1 MATKGKT
8 KPAAKPKAVKAKP
21 GKTAK
26 ASPAAK
32 GEKGFRSIMD
42 RASMSTNPGTFFRCP
57 PALKQETL
65 ELMKVLYPR
74 KTKTFAQYLI
84 EALHEKNERTQR
96 MLIDVGDWPPSR
108 QKTKASRQ

>member
-1 MATKGKT
+1 MASKGKT
-8 KPAAKPKAVKAKP
+8 KPAAKPKAAKAKP
-21 GKTAK
+21 GKSLK

-65 ELMKVLYPR
+65 QLMKALYPHR
-74 KTKTFAQYLI
+74 TKTFAQYLI

-96 MLIDVGDWPPSR
+96 QLMDVGDWPPPR
-108 QKTKASRQ
+108 QKTKAS

>member
-1 MATKGKT
+1 MASKGKT
-8 KPAAKPKAVKAKP
+8 KPAAKPKAAKAKQ
-21 GKTAK
+21 GKPVK

-42 RASMSTNPGTFFRCP
+42 RSSMSTNPGTFFRCP

-65 ELMKVLYPR
+65 QLMKVLYPR
-74 KTKTFAQYLI
+74 GTKTFAQYLI

-96 MLIDVGDWPPSR
+96 QLMEVGDWPPSR
-108 QKTKASRQ
+108 QKPKAS

>member
-1 MATKGKT
+1 MASKGKT
-8 KPAAKPKAVKAKP
+8 KPAAKPKAAKAKQ
-21 GKTAK
+21 GKPAK

-65 ELMKVLYPR
+65 QLMKALYPHR
-74 KTKTFAQYLI
+74 TKTFAQYLI

-96 MLIDVGDWPPSR
+96 QLMDVGDWPPPR
-108 QKTKASRQ
+108 QKPKAS